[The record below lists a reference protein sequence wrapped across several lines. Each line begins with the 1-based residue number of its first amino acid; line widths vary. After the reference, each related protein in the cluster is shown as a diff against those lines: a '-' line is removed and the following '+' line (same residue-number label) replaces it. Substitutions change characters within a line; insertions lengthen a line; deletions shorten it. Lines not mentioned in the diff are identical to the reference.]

1 MIGPGTRVLVTG
13 GSSGI
18 GAATAEAF
26 AARGCHVVVVGRN
39 VAALTELARRIGGA
53 SCVAD
58 LTDPHAIDTVCS
70 EADKADVL
78 VAAAGQGWAGRLIDT
93 PDGDME
99 TLVGVNMLTPM
110 RLARAALLGMRRRS
124 GGHLVFVSSIAGHM
138 AVADEAVY
146 SATKAAM
153 NAFAASIRHEASP
166 HGVGVSVVVPG
177 VVDTAFFSRRG
188 TPYSRRFPRP
198 VPAEAVAERIV
209 RAVEHRRPE
218 VFVPRWLRFPAR
230 LRGVAPHLTDALQRR
245 FG

>member
-1 MIGPGTRVLVTG
+1 MIGPGTRVLITG

-26 AARGCHVVVVGRN
+26 AARGCRVVVAGRN
-39 VAALTELARRIGGA
+39 AAALTELARRIGGT

-58 LTDPHAIDTVCS
+58 LADPHAADTVLA
-70 EADKADVL
+70 EAGEADVL
-78 VAAAGQGWAGRLIDT
+78 VAAAGLGWAGHLPGMAAD
-93 PDGDME
+93 DME
-99 TLVGVNMLTPM
+99 SLVRVNVLAPM
-110 RLARAALLGMRRRS
+110 RLAHAALLGMRRRS

-138 AVADEAVY
+138 GVADEAVY
-146 SATKAAM
+146 SATKAAV
-153 NAFAASIRHEASP
+153 NVLAASLRHEAEP

-177 VVDTAFFSRRG
+177 AVDTAFFSRRG

-198 VPAEAVAERIV
+198 VPAETVAARIV
-209 RAVEHRRPE
+209 RAVERRQTE

-230 LRGVAPHLTDALQRR
+230 LRGVAPRLTDALQHR